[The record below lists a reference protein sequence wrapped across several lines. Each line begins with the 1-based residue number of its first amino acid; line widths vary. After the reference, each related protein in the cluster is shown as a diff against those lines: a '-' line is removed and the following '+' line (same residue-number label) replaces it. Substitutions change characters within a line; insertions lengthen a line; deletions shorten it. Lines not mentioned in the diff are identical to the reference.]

1 MGETLSAQGLM
12 EYVEAHLRKKDR
24 PRTEGQGKEP
34 HYPMAVVFIGNKSM
48 DAFDDIASALTRFW
62 PQYETNLLYLGVRCS
77 DHGTECCSISRERG
91 AQTLTV
97 DELNM
102 AVNNLFS
109 DKMYF
114 ENRQRLL
121 VYYIFN
127 TNQCLSPSDY
137 NFWMKELQKFKDN
150 LHTGTLDISD
160 LLISLL
166 DENFARDSIS
176 KQIRNQIRE
185 HMGTSRLCSAEC
197 LISNRC
203 QDNTTY
209 EDWRNGYRIAAD
221 LIALSNNSD
230 SPVSSRIFG
239 GGIMTVS
246 YVCEEKPYAEISNVV
261 VRQLLNV
268 LDPISKQ
275 SVHGERG
282 RTRAELLG
290 MSDEGT
296 LELLDQYVDQFL
308 QAKLPTPEQ
317 IELFPRREESNW
329 ELAQLHAD
337 EFNEETLGA
346 WDCYLQL
353 LVRRTKEEIEANG
366 SLRDRW
372 QEDYSARLRRNFT
385 CQELILLGEEIEE
398 VKALLRVK
406 RAPSRGKS
414 PIADGIDQLKYLLS
428 SDENLLSLFE
438 KVIMQQAQEAEELEA
453 AWQTLLDSRVRL
465 HSVRDQ
471 KLVSLYTQAVNDYR
485 DNHIDEMREAF
496 RGVRTKSD
504 LDEMLKDL
512 LNDILLRVPVFAA
525 NLEQELQER
534 LKLEKTP
541 GDAKQYISA
550 LLTGSNMP
558 VFFRSNFSL
567 GIATVSAILIKKGTP
582 LFYTISENPDLP
594 QGTYYYDIDYSNAVE
609 SIQIY
614 SVSEQNL
621 ISDGEGEQK

>member
-1 MGETLSAQGLM
+1 MGETLSAQSLM
-12 EYVEAHLRKKDR
+12 EYVEARLRKKDR
-24 PRTEGQGKEP
+24 PKTEGQGKEP
-34 HYPMAVVFIGNKSM
+34 HYPLVVVFLGDKSI
-48 DAFDDIASALTRFW
+48 DAFDDVASALTRLW
-62 PQYETNLLYLGVRCS
+62 PQYETNLLYLGVRRS
-77 DHGTECCSISRERG
+77 DHGTECCSISREHG
-91 AQTLTV
+91 AQALTV
-97 DELNM
+97 DEINI

-109 DKMYF
+109 DKMHF

-127 TNQCLSPSDY
+127 TNQCLSLSDY
-137 NFWMKELQKFKDN
+137 DFWIKELKTFKGN

-185 HMGTSRLCSAEC
+185 HTGASRLCSAEC
-197 LISNRC
+197 LISNRR

-209 EDWRNGYRIAAD
+209 GDWRDGYRIAAD

-230 SPVSSRIFG
+230 SSVSSRIFG

-246 YVCEEKPYAEISNVV
+246 YVCEEKPYEGISNVV

-275 SVHGERG
+275 NVRAESG

-290 MSDEGT
+290 ISDEGT
-296 LELLDQYVDQFL
+296 LELLDQYVDQSL
-308 QAKLPTPEQ
+308 RAKLPTPEQ
-317 IELFPRREESNW
+317 IELFPRQDESNW

-337 EFNEETLGA
+337 ELNEETLGA
-346 WDCYLQL
+346 WNCYLQI

-372 QEDYSARLRRNFT
+372 QEDYSALLRRNFT
-385 CQELILLGEEIEE
+385 NQELILLGEEIED

-406 RAPSRGKS
+406 RTPSRGKT

-438 KVIMQQAQEAEELEA
+438 KNIVQKAQEAEELEA
-453 AWQTLLDSRVRL
+453 AWQTLLDSKAKI
-465 HSVRDQ
+465 HSVKDQ
-471 KLVSLYTQAVNDYR
+471 KLVSLYTQAVDNYR

-496 RGVRTKSD
+496 HRVRTKSD
-504 LDEMLKDL
+504 LDKMLKDL
-512 LNDILLRVPVFAA
+512 LNDILIKAPIFAA

-534 LKLEKTP
+534 LKLEKVP
-541 GDAKQYISA
+541 GDAKQYISS

-558 VFFRSNFSL
+558 VFFNSNFSI
-567 GIATVSAILIKKGTP
+567 GVATLSAILIKKGTP

-594 QGTYYYDIDYSNAVE
+594 QGTYFYDIDHSNAVE

-621 ISDGEGEQK
+621 ISDEKGE